1 GFRSDKRVA
10 EEYPAFIAVLDE
22 TIAAVD
28 TLIKEPEV
36 APSASTPANGA
47 AAGQARK
54 QLMAALKASE
64 FIAQDKLD
72 EWLDALGLPQD
83 KRAAIIDAVDELDYE
98 EAISE
103 LENS

>member
-1 GFRSDKRVA
+1 
-10 EEYPAFIAVLDE
+10 
-22 TIAAVD
+22 
-28 TLIKEPEV
+28 
-36 APSASTPANGA
+36 
-47 AAGQARK
+47 
-54 QLMAALKASE
+54 MAALKASE

>member
-1 GFRSDKRVA
+1 M
-10 EEYPAFIAVLDE
+10 LNE

-28 TLIKEPEV
+28 TLIQEP
-36 APSASTPANGA
+36 APSVVAPANGA
-47 AAGQARK
+47 VAEQARK

-64 FIAQDKLD
+64 FIAEEKLD
-72 EWLDALGLPQD
+72 EWLDALALPED
-83 KRAAIIDAVDELDYE
+83 KRTAIVDAVDELDYE

>member
-1 GFRSDKRVA
+1 MA
-10 EEYPAFIAVLDE
+10 EEYPAFIAVLNE
-22 TIAAVD
+22 TIATVD
-28 TLIKEPEV
+28 TLINQPEATSP
-36 APSASTPANGA
+36 APENGA
-47 AAGQARK
+47 AAEQARK
-54 QLMAALKASE
+54 QSLSALKASE

-72 EWLDALGLPQD
+72 EWLDALALPQD